1 MSQSQLRHY
10 TKCNKKQWQNKMV
23 CSCLVLG
30 DYALQLWT
38 SFLNDVL
45 ESLHRSDWNSG
56 PLCPLPY
63 PNRSNLLL
71 KWRAATSRAKLAM

>member
-30 DYALQLWT
+30 DYTPQLWT
-38 SFLNDVL
+38 SFLNYVL
-45 ESLHRSDWNSG
+45 ESL
-56 PLCPLPY
+56 Y
-63 PNRSNLLL
+63 
-71 KWRAATSRAKLAM
+71 